1 MKNITNYW
9 MLRTNDLKEIDLMI
23 LIKMCFIK
31 FMCLIKLTCLND
43 FSTQLAERSYTEII
57 KAFKM

>member
-1 MKNITNYW
+1 
-9 MLRTNDLKEIDLMI
+9 MLRTNDLKEIGLMI

>member
-1 MKNITNYW
+1 
-9 MLRTNDLKEIDLMI
+9 MLRTNDLKEIGLMI

-31 FMCLIKLTCLND
+31 FMYLIKLTCLND